1 MLRGTVVSADGAALP
16 DARIYLEGRPPV
28 PLARSDARG
37 RFAAAGLCPGAAAN
51 VSAHRQGFAPGV
63 APVVFNGSGV
73 AVAHVRLRRL
83 GERRGTGRWG
93 GRDVHPSRDLPEG
106 CTVGWGGPHSLL
118 HPLPPSLPAEK
129 PYMVLH
135 PKAKVRVAGQE
146 VTFCCK
152 ASGTPVPKKYY
163 W

>member
-1 MLRGTVVSADGAALP
+1 MHGASSAAFF
-16 DARIYLEGRPPV
+16 PP
-28 PLARSDARG
+28 
-37 RFAAAGLCPGAAAN
+37 
-51 VSAHRQGFAPGV
+51 
-63 APVVFNGSGV
+63 
-73 AVAHVRLRRL
+73 
-83 GERRGTGRWG
+83 
-93 GRDVHPSRDLPEG
+93 
-106 CTVGWGGPHSLL
+106 
-118 HPLPPSLPAEK
+118 PPEK

>member
-1 MLRGTVVSADGAALP
+1 MALP
-16 DARIYLEGRPPV
+16 DAHIYLEGRPPV
-28 PLARSDARG
+28 LLARSDAHG
-37 RFAAAGLCPGAAAN
+37 RFAAGGLCQDSPAN
-51 VSAHRQGFAPGV
+51 VSAHRDGFATAL
-63 APVVFNGSGV
+63 APIVSNGSGV
-73 AVAHVRLRRL
+73 AVAHLTLHRL
-83 GERRGTGRWG
+83 GEHHKGDWGSHAPLRGMHGAW
-93 GRDVHPSRDLPEG
+93 GRDLGGQPRLVAPSAAF
-106 CTVGWGGPHSLL
+106 S
-118 HPLPPSLPAEK
+118 PAEK

>member
-1 MLRGTVVSADGAALP
+1 M
-16 DARIYLEGRPPV
+16 
-28 PLARSDARG
+28 
-37 RFAAAGLCPGAAAN
+37 
-51 VSAHRQGFAPGV
+51 Q
-63 APVVFNGSGV
+63 
-73 AVAHVRLRRL
+73 
-83 GERRGTGRWG
+83 
-93 GRDVHPSRDLPEG
+93 PSRDFPEG
-106 CTVGWGGPHSLL
+106 CMVGGSDPGGVGHGSL
-118 HPLPPSLPAEK
+118 HPLPPSSPAEK